1 MKSINNYK
9 TFLITLLLVLGTVSQ
24 AVKAQNVGW
33 RYATVLPGSEIKATL
48 RPVFSD
54 CYTVETYFQKDWF
67 NCKDT
72 KGLNKMNW
80 NTIWNKV
87 HEDANFT
94 ISKPGYLYIRFDSKI
109 PKEVFYY
116 GKPTIAI
123 SKMGK
128 DKKWHNIGL
137 SGNVFSPI
145 QKQQYRISPDGTLRY
160 YGTPAHYEVGQY
172 KVTVVSATR
181 NNRNRAERV
190 FVPSSANAKVYF
202 VADGSKVAI
211 NSIATKPYGSKVGYI
226 QAIMISGGGSLI
238 DGTTGKKFKKNDPI
252 YVDQTIYAPE
262 GVMAKVI
269 LTAYKDKP
277 ILILR
282 PNTKIQFLKPQQ
294 KDQSVLKKL
303 SLFFGRLFFRGDG
316 EDHKGIHLLTVNAI
330 LGCEGTQFEMA
341 YNPST
346 QMTSISVLE
355 GLVTMTC
362 KKGNL
367 PKTYIKAGQ
376 KGMLYA
382 GCNNVVRPL
391 TDTELAKLY
400 ANYKGYLKPNT
411 TNNNAHSAFQNALG
425 KPCGTDKAF
434 IRSLYQS
441 ILDRDMEDVSFKIG
455 HGGGYL
461 QNLRNG
467 DSRWKVIYAFFN
479 SPEYKNKHKS
489 HTAFIR
495 DAYQAVLGRE
505 PSINE
510 IKAWPK
516 INRNTIL
523 IKFFNLEAYRKI
535 KKDCSNHKK
544 VINIASLSGKWKWF
558 TNVIVTIYPDGTVKG
573 SNGGKG
579 ILVQNTNSTEYDY
592 VINWSNG
599 QYIDKLNLIDNTLKG
614 KNQNG
619 TVVWA
624 TRINSIS
631 KTNFIKTNQ
640 PWIIG
645 FDNNAYYGTKSGWNK
660 LPDIGIGKDI
670 AVGKNGKIWLI
681 GNDNRI
687 YYYNG
692 SKWVTY
698 PEGRAIAISVS
709 LDGTPWIIGTDNHIY
724 YGNGS
729 GWVEKSGGMGKDIAV
744 DGRGRPWIIGTD
756 NGIWYHNG
764 TRWVEYPGGGRGL
777 AISVTRD
784 GTPWVIG
791 QYNHIHHGTGLGWVE
806 LPGGGIGKDIAI
818 DANGQPWVI
827 GSDNGIYYYNGTKWV
842 EHSGRGKGYRISV
855 MQSATKT
862 ISHPIYKN
870 KENIWALNSDNF
882 IYKWNGGNWDHF
894 TGTAQD
900 IGVGANGAVWI
911 TGTENHTYGGNIYR
925 LEGSNF
931 VKTSGQGVRIDVDPY
946 GNPWGIN
953 NLGHIYKWQ
962 NNAWHRM
969 PGLAKDIGIGA
980 NGAVWIIGA
989 DVINNNHGIYK
1000 WTGTQ
1005 WVKVSGAAVR
1015 IDVAPDGTP
1024 WVVNAAGDIFK
1035 FNNNSWHQLPGKA
1048 TDISVGADGTAWIIG
1063 TDSVAGGHSIFKWN
1077 GYKWVHIPGG
1087 ATVISVGGK

>member
-9 TFLITLLLVLGTVSQ
+9 TFLITVLLVLGTVYQ
-24 AVKAQNVGW
+24 VVKAQNAGW

-80 NTIWNKV
+80 NTIWDKV

-116 GKPTIAI
+116 GKPTVTI
-123 SKMGK
+123 SKKGK

-211 NSIATKPYGSKVGYI
+211 NSNATKSYGPKVGYI
-226 QAIMISGGGSLI
+226 QAIMINGGSSLI

-252 YVDQTIYAPE
+252 YVDQIIYVPE

-282 PNTKIQFLKPQQ
+282 PNTKLQFLKPQQ

-346 QMTSISVLE
+346 KMTSISVLE

-411 TNNNAHSAFQNALG
+411 TNNNAHSDFQNALG
-425 KPCGTDKAF
+425 KPCSTDKAF

-441 ILDRDMEDVSFKIG
+441 ILDRDMEDTSFKIG

-505 PSINE
+505 PSANE
-510 IKAWPK
+510 IEAWPK

-523 IKFFNLEAYRKI
+523 IKFFNLEAYIKI
-535 KKDCSNHKK
+535 KKDCSNYKK
-544 VINIASLSGKWKWF
+544 VINIASLSGKWNLNQDNGYTGSMNLQQGSNGHFSGNVIWNGYLKGSISGQILGNAVSITIDYHNGDIGYYNGTLTTDGNKIINGTVKSNNGVSANWTSSKVGVQSIIGKWKWF
-558 TNVIVTIYPDGTVKG
+558 NGVIVTIYPDGTVKG

-579 ILVQNTNSTEYDY
+579 ILVQNTNNTEYDY

-645 FDNNAYYGTKSGWNK
+645 FDNNAYYGTRSGWNK

-692 SKWVTY
+692 SKWMTY
-698 PEGRAIAISVS
+698 PGGRAIAISVS

-729 GWVEKSGGMGKDIAV
+729 GWIEKIGGMGKDIAV
-744 DGRGRPWIIGTD
+744 DGRGRPWVIGTD

-764 TRWVEYPGGGRGL
+764 SRWVEYPGGGRGL
-777 AISVTRD
+777 AIDVTRD

-791 QYNHIHHGTGLGWVE
+791 RDNHIYHGTGNGWIE
-806 LPGGGIGKDIAI
+806 NPGGGIGKDIAI
-818 DANGQPWVI
+818 DTNGRPWVI
-827 GSDNGIYYYNGTKWV
+827 GSDNGIYYYNGTRWV
-842 EHSGRGKGYRISV
+842 EHSGSGKGYRIF
-855 MQSATKT
+855 
-862 ISHPIYKN
+862 IS
-870 KENIWALNSDNF
+870 
-882 IYKWNGGNWDHF
+882 
-894 TGTAQD
+894 Q
-900 IGVGANGAVWI
+900 
-911 TGTENHTYGGNIYR
+911 
-925 LEGSNF
+925 
-931 VKTSGQGVRIDVDPY
+931 
-946 GNPWGIN
+946 
-953 NLGHIYKWQ
+953 
-962 NNAWHRM
+962 
-969 PGLAKDIGIGA
+969 
-980 NGAVWIIGA
+980 
-989 DVINNNHGIYK
+989 
-1000 WTGTQ
+1000 
-1005 WVKVSGAAVR
+1005 
-1015 IDVAPDGTP
+1015 
-1024 WVVNAAGDIFK
+1024 
-1035 FNNNSWHQLPGKA
+1035 
-1048 TDISVGADGTAWIIG
+1048 
-1063 TDSVAGGHSIFKWN
+1063 
-1077 GYKWVHIPGG
+1077 
-1087 ATVISVGGK
+1087 